1 MERTQHHYLLPKLD
15 EVIRQS
21 SALSQAELQ
30 ALLQNESV
38 ISDDPQKRAA
48 QALALFSCDAIATE
62 SIRVRGQY
70 RVEQTA
76 TEKETFVPIFV
87 TNHCHA
93 DCAMCGMRRSN
104 DELVRKFSGRQ
115 AIEEQLRILREVDGV
130 QGVGFL
136 TGEYQ
141 DKYTRYVNAFYIG
154 WAIHTALRFGFRKIF
169 FNIGS
174 MTPDEISV
182 LAEWL
187 DEGDER
193 VTMCV
198 FQETYNVDRYQRFMT
213 DRRGDVPKAD
223 FERRLSSFDNWLD
236 AGFKTVNPGFLV
248 GLHDVREELVQLLL
262 HVGHLSHRGARIYVS
277 LPRLRPALGF
287 SNKAKVEDAVYE
299 RLIAVVAYLSPHT
312 GIVLTT
318 REDMAFQDRLLP
330 LVRTLSPGSPD
341 VAPYRWGQDAPND
354 ERSSQFLIPD
364 HRRPRDILARMTQH
378 GYRFRYFALPQVP
391 ASAGRPTAIHQTAK
405 EVP

>member
-1 MERTQHHYLLPKLD
+1 MERSPHHYSLPRLD
-15 EVIRQS
+15 EVVTQA
-21 SALSQAELQ
+21 SALSQAELH
-30 ALLQNESV
+30 ALLEDESR
-38 ISDDPQKRAA
+38 ISDDPKQRAA
-48 QALALFSCDAIATE
+48 QALALFTCDAIPTE
-62 SIRVRGQY
+62 ALRARGQF
-70 RVEQTA
+70 RVDQTQ

-104 DELVRKFSGRQ
+104 DGLVRKFSGRRT
-115 AIEEQLRILREVDGV
+115 IEEQLRILAEVDGV

-154 WAIHTALRFGFRKIF
+154 WAIHTALRFGFSKVF

-174 MTPDEISV
+174 MTTDEIAV
-182 LAEWL
+182 LSEWL

-198 FQETYNVDRYQRFMT
+198 FQETYNVDRYRRFMT

-262 HVGHLSHRGARIYVS
+262 HVAHLSHRGAQIYVS

-287 SNKAKVEDAVYE
+287 SEKAKVEDAVYE
-299 RLIAVVAYLSPHT
+299 RLIAVVAYLSPRA

-318 REDMAFQDRLLP
+318 REDMAFQDRVLP
-330 LVRTLSPGSPD
+330 LVRTVSPGSPD
-341 VAPYRWGQDAPND
+341 VAPYRWDQEAPND

-364 HRRPRDILARMTQH
+364 LRRPRDILSRMTQN
-378 GYRFRYFALPQVP
+378 GYRFRYFASPQVS
-391 ASAGRPTAIHQTAK
+391 ASTGRTTATEQTAK
-405 EVP
+405 EVQ